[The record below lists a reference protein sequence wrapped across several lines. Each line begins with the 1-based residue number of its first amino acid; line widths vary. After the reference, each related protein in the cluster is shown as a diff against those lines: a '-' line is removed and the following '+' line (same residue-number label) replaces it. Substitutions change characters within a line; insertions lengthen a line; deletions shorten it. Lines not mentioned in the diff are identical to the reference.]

1 MKPNFDTKYR
11 GIMCRVFL
19 VRESNESEVIKICD
33 PEDVYNLVRGE
44 LVSSDRERFLSI
56 MLTTK
61 NYLIGVETVYV
72 GSVTSAVIVPRD
84 VFKSAIL
91 ANAVTIILCHN
102 HPSGDPTP
110 GEHDVELTKKMR
122 EAGKLLGIYVLDH
135 LVITDRGF
143 RSVMDQ
149 VRQTSGKEE
158 MKHAV

>member
-11 GIMCRVFL
+11 GIMCRVYL
-19 VRESNESEVIKICD
+19 VKETGESEVIKICD

-110 GEHDVELTKKMR
+110 SEHDLELTEKMR
-122 EAGKLLGIYVLDH
+122 EAGKLLGIHVLDH
-135 LVITDRGF
+135 LVITDKGF
-143 RSVMDQ
+143 RSVMEE
-149 VRQTSGKEE
+149 VRLSSGKEGL
-158 MKHAV
+158 KHAV